1 MTPRTKQALVVAGG
15 VLALAVFALL
25 LWRGPWWLDGSH
37 LREHDLQPADGAVVT
52 GFRTTL
58 VAIGAGV
65 VGGLGLLYTHKNHRH
80 TQKLFDL
87 HRQEQLTG
95 RYVEAIKL
103 LGDDN
108 ADQRIGGIYSLE
120 RILRDS
126 EADHDTV
133 LEVLA
138 AFLRHRSPGT
148 DAAAPRPPEDLQAA
162 VTVLC
167 RRPIR
172 DGEPRLDLRR
182 VELRRGK
189 FQNGQLRRVD
199 FEAALLS
206 GADFIRADLRSAD
219 FENTDLAA
227 ANLTGANIENAK
239 LLGANLRGAWGLT
252 ADQLVSARIYRD
264 TKLSEDLAADERVR
278 ARIAECEAART

>member
-1 MTPRTKQALVVAGG
+1 MTPRTKQAMAVAGG
-15 VLALAVFALL
+15 VLALVVFALL

-37 LREHDLQPADGAVVT
+37 LRERDLQPADGAVVT

-103 LGDDN
+103 LGDAN
-108 ADQRIGGIYSLE
+108 TDQRIGGIYSLE

-148 DAAAPRPPEDLQAA
+148 DSAAPRPPEDLQAA

-199 FEAALLS
+199 FEAALLG

-219 FENTDLAA
+219 FENTDLEE
-227 ANLTGANIENAK
+227 ANLTGANMDNAK

-264 TKLSEDLAADERVR
+264 TKLSDELAGNERVR

>member
-1 MTPRTKQALVVAGG
+1 MTPRTKQAMAVAGG
-15 VLALAVFALL
+15 VLALVVFALL

-37 LREHDLQPADGAVVT
+37 LRERDLQPADGAVVT

-103 LGDDN
+103 LGDAN
-108 ADQRIGGIYSLE
+108 TDQRIGGIYSLE

-148 DAAAPRPPEDLQAA
+148 DSAAPRPPEDLQAA

-199 FEAALLS
+199 FEAALLG

-219 FENTDLAA
+219 FENTDLEE
-227 ANLTGANIENAK
+227 ANLTGAKMDNAK

-264 TKLSEDLAADERVR
+264 TKLSDELAGNERVR